1 MSFRSHLSEEEEE
14 KEYYFKKEQ
23 SKPMTIKRT
32 SIMEITSNDI
42 TEMENAAFKGQELYL
57 EKMDASSQ
65 QNISHI
71 DTPSSTNTE
80 RKLC

>member
-23 SKPMTIKRT
+23 SKPIAIKRT

-42 TEMENAAFKGQELYL
+42 TEMENTAFKE
-57 EKMDASSQ
+57 
-65 QNISHI
+65 
-71 DTPSSTNTE
+71 
-80 RKLC
+80 